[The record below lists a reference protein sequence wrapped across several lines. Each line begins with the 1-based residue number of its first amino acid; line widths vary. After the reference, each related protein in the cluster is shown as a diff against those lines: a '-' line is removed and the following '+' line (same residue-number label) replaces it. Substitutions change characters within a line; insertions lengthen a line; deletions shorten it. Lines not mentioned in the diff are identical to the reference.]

1 MIARQLLPPP
11 LPEDRDDPRVQAA
24 VQTIRSKLGTKEC
37 FPDIEPILAAVE
49 RRVAKVKGAAAK
61 ARCLLEAL
69 DDLTGLEEASRAM
82 YGFLDRVGGI
92 DDPVPYDTYLEAVEL
107 SRAYLQRRL
116 AYAADLEDAED
127 KATAVLAVV
136 ERERGPVPPLKPI
149 MNTGEVAAYLG
160 KSPHT
165 IRHYI
170 SDGKIPF
177 HRTGENSFPY
187 FIREEID
194 NWVAAGHA
202 QSGKKHTQAPN
213 K

>member
-37 FPDIEPILAAVE
+37 FPDIEPILTAAE
-49 RRVAKVKGAAAK
+49 RRAAKVKGAAAK
-61 ARCLLEAL
+61 ARCLMEAL
-69 DDLTGLEEASRAM
+69 DDLTGLEKASRAM
-82 YGFLDRVGGI
+82 YGFLSRVGGI
-92 DDPVPYDTYLEAVEL
+92 DDPQPYDTYLEAVEL

-116 AYAADLEDAED
+116 AYDSDHEAAED
-127 KATAVLAVV
+127 EAPTVLTVA

-170 SDGKIPF
+170 CDGKIPF

-194 NWVAAGHA
+194 TWVAAGNSPSRKPRH
-202 QSGKKHTQAPN
+202 
-213 K
+213 

>member
-11 LPEDRDDPRVQAA
+11 LLEDRDDPRVQAA
-24 VQTIRSKLGTKEC
+24 VQAIRAKLGTKEC
-37 FPDIEPILAAVE
+37 FPDIEPIVAAAE
-49 RRVAKVKGAAAK
+49 RRAVKAKGATAK
-61 ARCLLEAL
+61 ARCLMEAL

-82 YGFLDRVGGI
+82 YSFLSRVGGI
-92 DDPVPYDTYLEAVEL
+92 DDPLPYDTYLEAVEL

-116 AYAADLEDAED
+116 AYDSDHEAAEEEAP
-127 KATAVLAVV
+127 AVLTVA

-170 SDGKIPF
+170 CDDKIPF

-194 NWVAAGHA
+194 EWVAAGN
-202 QSGKKHTQAPN
+202 SPSKKPRH
-213 K
+213 